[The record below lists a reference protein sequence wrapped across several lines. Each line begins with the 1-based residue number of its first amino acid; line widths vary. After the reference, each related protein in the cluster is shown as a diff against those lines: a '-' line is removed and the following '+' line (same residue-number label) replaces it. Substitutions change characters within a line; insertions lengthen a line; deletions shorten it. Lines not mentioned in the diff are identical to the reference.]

1 MEIDT
6 GGVNKQP
13 CPLNSEEYNWYIK
26 TPKWELFELVRSL
39 AQEQV
44 PERDDLLKIANEY
57 LDILR
62 QRRQS

>member
-1 MEIDT
+1 M
-6 GGVNKQP
+6 GGANKQP
-13 CPLNSEEYNWYIK
+13 YLPNSEEYNWYVK

-44 PERDDLLKIANEY
+44 PERDDWLKIANEY